1 MSKENLG
8 KSFNKLIHDRF
19 VNIDGVLVEKKGT
32 GFIWHEEYYQSKR
45 DVKNAINYAG
55 RNISNSLN
63 RIKK

>member
-8 KSFNKLIHDRF
+8 KSFNKLIHDQF

-32 GFIWHEEYYQSKR
+32 GFMWHGEYYESKTH
-45 DVKNAINYAG
+45 VKNAIRYAG